1 MSIEPGA
8 CNIGDLEY
16 SISEML
22 GIPEDDGLNIVEV
35 VKTDTAVTIR
45 VVQDGENRTPFFIKT
60 VSRTK
65 EAHPGVRLGIREV
78 RFYDFINGFD
88 SELITAVPKCI
99 RHHVSQD
106 NKKYYLVLED
116 LSETHQDYREID
128 FTDPVSWK
136 YALSALADFHKN
148 FIGKLSQQHILD
160 HTDDVNAIEAYIGK
174 LESAYDQFR
183 AYAQGRVEP
192 SVFSLLEKTIPII
205 REIELEKYARINE
218 NKITTLLN
226 RDCHL
231 RNFLY
236 PKNSSESAKIVDW
249 QFWGMGIGT
258 FDLRHLL
265 GSALRGDLRQQQR
278 ELVEFYYQQLTR
290 DLPLDYTWDDCWEDY
305 RKGVIDNLFMPVW
318 QYAGFG
324 WEYERWENT
333 LNSAIENY
341 YALGCGEIKV

>member
-1 MSIEPGA
+1 MSIAPGTF
-8 CNIGDLEY
+8 NIGDLEY
-16 SISEML
+16 SIPEML
-22 GIPEDDGLNIVEV
+22 GIPEDEGLNIIEV

-45 VVQDGENRTPFFIKT
+45 VVQDGGKRTPFFIKT

-88 SELITAVPKCI
+88 SNLITAVPKCI
-99 RHHVSQD
+99 RHHVSKD
-106 NKKYYLVLED
+106 GKKYYLVLED
-116 LSETHQDYREID
+116 LSETHQDYREMD
-128 FTDPVSWK
+128 FTDLESWK
-136 YALSALADFHKN
+136 CALSALADFHKK
-148 FIGKLSQQHILD
+148 FIGKLSQKEIFD
-160 HTDDVNAIEAYIGK
+160 HTDDVDAIKAYIGK

-183 AYAQGRVEP
+183 VYAQGRVEP
-192 SVFSLLEKTIPII
+192 SVFPLLERSIPII

-236 PKNSSESAKIVDW
+236 PKNKGESAIIVDW

-265 GSALRGDLRQQQR
+265 GSALRGDLRKHQR
-278 ELVEFYYQQLTR
+278 ELVQFYYQCLTR
-290 DLPLDYTWDDCWEDY
+290 ELSLDYPWDVCWDDY

-324 WEYERWENT
+324 WEHERWENT
-333 LNSAIENY
+333 LNLAIENY
-341 YALGCGEIKV
+341 YALNCDEIQV

>member
-8 CNIGDLEY
+8 FNFGDLEY
-16 SISEML
+16 SIPEML
-22 GIPEDDGLNIVEV
+22 GIPEDERLNVIEV

-45 VVQDGENRTPFFIKT
+45 VAHDSEMKTHFFIKT

-65 EAHPGVRLGIREV
+65 EAQPGVRLGIREV

-88 SELITAVPKCI
+88 SEMFTAIPRCI
-99 RHHVSQD
+99 RHHVSND
-106 NKKYYLVLED
+106 GKKYYLVLED

-128 FTDPVSWK
+128 FTDLENWK
-136 YALSALADFHKN
+136 CALSALANFHKN
-148 FIGKLSQQHILD
+148 FTGKLSQQQILN
-160 HTDDVNAIEAYIGK
+160 HTDDLDAIALYVEK
-174 LESAYDQFR
+174 LKSAYEKFQ
-183 AYAQGRVEP
+183 AYAEGRVDP
-192 SVFSLLEKTIPII
+192 AVFSLLERTIPII
-205 REIELEKYARINE
+205 HKIELEKVARINE

-236 PKNSSESAKIVDW
+236 PKKAGESAKIVDW

-265 GSALRGDLRQQQR
+265 GSALRGDLRKHQR
-278 ELVEFYYQQLTR
+278 ELVQFYYQQLTR
-290 DLPLDYTWDDCWEDY
+290 DLPLDYGWDVCWEDY

-324 WEYERWENT
+324 WEIERWENT
-333 LNSAIENY
+333 LQSAIENY
-341 YALGCGEIKV
+341 YALGCDEITV